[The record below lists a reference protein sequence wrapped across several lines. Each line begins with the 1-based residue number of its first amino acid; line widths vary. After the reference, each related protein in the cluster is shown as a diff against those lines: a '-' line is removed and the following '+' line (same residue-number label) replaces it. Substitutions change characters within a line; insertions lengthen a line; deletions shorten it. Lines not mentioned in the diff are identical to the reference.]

1 MLEDTF
7 KVASIAR
14 VAGVILLTV
23 RVFRVSQENF
33 SDKTCLEDA
42 TTFKRSIFTKDL
54 FPINQR
60 SDWHWLKKTYTKLV
74 LLFISFHLHCFSSTC
89 IAIDSELGD

>member
-42 TTFKRSIFTKDL
+42 TTFKISIFTKDL
-54 FPINQR
+54 FLINQR
-60 SDWHWLKKTYTKLV
+60 SDWHWLIQTYTKLV
-74 LLFISFHLHCFSSTC
+74 LLFISFHLHCFFFNLHC
-89 IAIDSELGD
+89 Y